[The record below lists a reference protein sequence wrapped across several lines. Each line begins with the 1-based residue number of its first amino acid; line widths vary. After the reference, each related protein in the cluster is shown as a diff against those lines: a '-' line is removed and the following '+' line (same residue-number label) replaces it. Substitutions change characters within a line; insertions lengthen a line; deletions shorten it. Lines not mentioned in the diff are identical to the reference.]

1 MMIKKNKE
9 TNVYRENS
17 RSAINNRK
25 QPHAFKIDPSD
36 CTHKHVVNQVHCW
49 RVCGA
54 TDAMTQ
60 GMDKGPLLLS

>member
-1 MMIKKNKE
+1 MYIGRILDWQSIIESNPK
-9 TNVYRENS
+9 
-17 RSAINNRK
+17 
-25 QPHAFKIDPSD
+25 PLKIDPSD

-49 RVCGA
+49 RGCGA